1 MNISAL
7 DKQTVQIG
15 MMPTEAAH
23 LLEGLEAMRD
33 ELGEIADELISLLRS
48 SGIEPPPKPDHIR
61 TEYAGPE

>member
-7 DKQTVQIG
+7 DKQTTQIN
-15 MMPTEAAH
+15 MLPSEAAH

-33 ELGEIADELISLLRS
+33 ELGEIADELIGLLRS
-48 SGIEPPPKPDHIR
+48 TGITTPTHPHHIR